1 MEQLY
6 DQFQRKIDYLRLSIT
21 DRCNLRCV
29 YCMPE
34 DKVYE
39 NNLIN
44 DTLSFNDYK
53 FIINGLSQVGIK
65 KIKFTGGE
73 PLLYPHLIE
82 LIKYAHYECNIDDIS
97 ITTNGIGLNEIAYEL
112 KRSGLKSVNISLD
125 SLKSYKYK
133 SITRGGNLTD
143 VLKSINRCLELGIK
157 VKINCVVIKRFND
170 DEVYDFIEMANYY
183 PIDVRFIELMPLGEG
198 EYFYENGYFNISNF
212 INDIDELYKIEDEKG
227 STARLYQAKYAKGRI
242 GIITPISCKFCNTC
256 NRIRITSDGKIKLC
270 LHSNEETDIRYY
282 LNKPMIFK
290 EVLKEIILKKPDK
303 HNLLENNSSDTY
315 RQMYEIGG

>member
-1 MEQLY
+1 MLDGYE
-6 DQFQRKIDYLRLSIT
+6 RNIDYARISLT
-21 DRCNLRCV
+21 DKCNLRCV
-29 YCMPE
+29 YCMQE

-242 GIITPISCKFCNTC
+242 GIITPVSCQFCNTC

-303 HNLLENNSSDTY
+303 HNLLESNSSDTY

>member
-1 MEQLY
+1 MLDGYE
-6 DQFQRKIDYLRLSIT
+6 RNIDYARISLT
-21 DRCNLRCV
+21 DKCNLRCV

-242 GIITPISCKFCNTC
+242 GIITPISCQFCNTC

-290 EVLKEIILKKPDK
+290 EVLKEIILKKPYK
-303 HNLLENNSSDTY
+303 HNLLESNSSDTY

>member
-1 MEQLY
+1 MLDGYE
-6 DQFQRKIDYLRLSIT
+6 RNIDYARISLT
-21 DRCNLRCV
+21 DKCNLRCV

-242 GIITPISCKFCNTC
+242 GIITPISCQFCNTC

-270 LHSNEETDIRYY
+270 LH
-282 LNKPMIFK
+282 
-290 EVLKEIILKKPDK
+290 
-303 HNLLENNSSDTY
+303 
-315 RQMYEIGG
+315 

>member
-1 MEQLY
+1 MLDGYE
-6 DQFQRKIDYLRLSIT
+6 RNIDYARISLT
-21 DRCNLRCV
+21 DKCNLRCV

-198 EYFYENGYFNISNF
+198 EYFYENGYFNISKL

>member
-1 MEQLY
+1 MLDGYE
-6 DQFQRKIDYLRLSIT
+6 RNIDYARISLT
-21 DRCNLRCV
+21 DKCNLRCV

-82 LIKYAHYECNIDDIS
+82 LIKYAHYECNIDEIS

-242 GIITPISCKFCNTC
+242 GIITPISCQFCNTC

-303 HNLLENNSSDTY
+303 HNLLESNSSDTY

>member
-1 MEQLY
+1 MLDGYE
-6 DQFQRKIDYLRLSIT
+6 RNIDYARISLT
-21 DRCNLRCV
+21 DKCNLRCV

-242 GIITPISCKFCNTC
+242 GIITPISCQFCNTC
-256 NRIRITSDGKIKLC
+256 TRIRITSDGKIKLC

-303 HNLLENNSSDTY
+303 HNLLESNSSDTY

>member
-1 MEQLY
+1 MLDGY
-6 DQFQRKIDYLRLSIT
+6 GRNIDYARISLT
-21 DRCNLRCV
+21 DKCNLRCV

-198 EYFYENGYFNISNF
+198 EYFYENGYFNISKL

-303 HNLLENNSSDTY
+303 HNLLESNSSDTY

>member
-1 MEQLY
+1 MLDGY
-6 DQFQRKIDYLRLSIT
+6 GRNIDYARISLT
-21 DRCNLRCV
+21 DKCNLRCV

-227 STARLYQAKYAKGRI
+227 STTRLYQGKYAKGRI
-242 GIITPISCKFCNTC
+242 GIITPISCQFCNTC

>member
-1 MEQLY
+1 MLDGYE
-6 DQFQRKIDYLRLSIT
+6 RNIDYARISLT
-21 DRCNLRCV
+21 DKCNLRCV

>member
-1 MEQLY
+1 MLDGYE
-6 DQFQRKIDYLRLSIT
+6 RNIDYARISLT
-21 DRCNLRCV
+21 DKCNLRCV

-242 GIITPISCKFCNTC
+242 GIITPISCQFCNTC
-256 NRIRITSDGKIKLC
+256 NRIRITSDEILFEMFEKYFILF
-270 LHSNEETDIRYY
+270 LHASEGLLNY
-282 LNKPMIFK
+282 L
-290 EVLKEIILKKPDK
+290 ERLTQG
-303 HNLLENNSSDTY
+303 H
-315 RQMYEIGG
+315 

>member
-1 MEQLY
+1 MLDGYE
-6 DQFQRKIDYLRLSIT
+6 RNIDYARISLT
-21 DRCNLRCV
+21 DKCNLRCV

-242 GIITPISCKFCNTC
+242 GIITPISCQFCNTC

-303 HNLLENNSSDTY
+303 HNLLESNSSDTY
-315 RQMYEIGG
+315 RKMYEIGG

>member
-1 MEQLY
+1 MLDGYE
-6 DQFQRKIDYLRLSIT
+6 RNIDYARISLT
-21 DRCNLRCV
+21 DKCNLRCV

-227 STARLYQAKYAKGRI
+227 STTRLYQAKYAKGRI
-242 GIITPISCKFCNTC
+242 GIITPISCQFCNTC

-303 HNLLENNSSDTY
+303 HNLLENNSSDTN

>member
-1 MEQLY
+1 MLDGYE
-6 DQFQRKIDYLRLSIT
+6 RNIDYARISLT
-21 DRCNLRCV
+21 DKCNLRCV

-242 GIITPISCKFCNTC
+242 GIITPISCQFCNTC

-270 LHSNEETDIRYY
+270 LHSSEETDIRYY

-303 HNLLENNSSDTY
+303 HNLLESNSSDTY

>member
-1 MEQLY
+1 MLDGYE
-6 DQFQRKIDYLRLSIT
+6 RNIDYARISLT
-21 DRCNLRCV
+21 DKCNLRCV

-242 GIITPISCKFCNTC
+242 GIITPIICQFCNTC

-303 HNLLENNSSDTY
+303 HNLLESNSSDTY

>member
-1 MEQLY
+1 MLDGYE
-6 DQFQRKIDYLRLSIT
+6 RNIDYARISLT
-21 DRCNLRCV
+21 DKCNLRCV

-198 EYFYENGYFNISNF
+198 EYFYENGYFNISKL
-212 INDIDELYKIEDEKG
+212 INEIDELYKIEDEKG

-303 HNLLENNSSDTY
+303 HNLLESNSSDTY

>member
-1 MEQLY
+1 MLDGYE
-6 DQFQRKIDYLRLSIT
+6 RNIDYARISLT
-21 DRCNLRCV
+21 DKCNLRCV

-44 DTLSFNDYK
+44 HTLSFNDYK

-157 VKINCVVIKRFND
+157 VKINCVGIKRFND

-198 EYFYENGYFNISNF
+198 EYFYENGYFNISKL

-242 GIITPISCKFCNTC
+242 GIITPISCQFCNTC

-303 HNLLENNSSDTY
+303 HNLLESNSSDTY

>member
-1 MEQLY
+1 MLDGYE
-6 DQFQRKIDYLRLSIT
+6 RNIDYARISLT
-21 DRCNLRCV
+21 DKCNLRCV

-198 EYFYENGYFNISNF
+198 EYFNISNF

-242 GIITPISCKFCNTC
+242 GIITPISCQFCNTC

-303 HNLLENNSSDTY
+303 HNLLESNSSDTY

>member
-1 MEQLY
+1 MLDGYE
-6 DQFQRKIDYLRLSIT
+6 RNIDYARISLT
-21 DRCNLRCV
+21 DKCNLRCV

-44 DTLSFNDYK
+44 HTLSFNDYK

-242 GIITPISCKFCNTC
+242 GIITPISCQFCNTC

>member
-1 MEQLY
+1 MLDGYE
-6 DQFQRKIDYLRLSIT
+6 RNIDYARISLT
-21 DRCNLRCV
+21 DKCNLRCV

-198 EYFYENGYFNISNF
+198 EYFYENGYFNISKL
-212 INDIDELYKIEDEKG
+212 INEIDELYKIEDEKG

>member
-1 MEQLY
+1 MLDGYE
-6 DQFQRKIDYLRLSIT
+6 RNIDYARISLT
-21 DRCNLRCV
+21 DKCNLRCV

-303 HNLLENNSSDTY
+303 HNLLENNSSDTN

>member
-1 MEQLY
+1 MLDGYE
-6 DQFQRKIDYLRLSIT
+6 RHIDYARISLT
-21 DRCNLRCV
+21 DKCNLRCV

-242 GIITPISCKFCNTC
+242 GIITPISCQFCNTC

-303 HNLLENNSSDTY
+303 HNLLESNSSDTY

>member
-1 MEQLY
+1 MLDGYE
-6 DQFQRKIDYLRLSIT
+6 RNIDYARISLT
-21 DRCNLRCV
+21 DKCNLRCV

-242 GIITPISCKFCNTC
+242 GIITPISCQFCNTC
-256 NRIRITSDGKIKLC
+256 NRIRIKLC

-303 HNLLENNSSDTY
+303 HNLLENNTSDTN

>member
-1 MEQLY
+1 MLDGYE
-6 DQFQRKIDYLRLSIT
+6 RNIDYARISLT
-21 DRCNLRCV
+21 DKCNLRCV

-198 EYFYENGYFNISNF
+198 EYFYENGYFNISKL

-242 GIITPISCKFCNTC
+242 GIITPISCQFCNTC

-303 HNLLENNSSDTY
+303 HNLLESHSSDTY

>member
-1 MEQLY
+1 MLDGYE
-6 DQFQRKIDYLRLSIT
+6 RNIDYARISLT
-21 DRCNLRCV
+21 DKCNLRCV

-242 GIITPISCKFCNTC
+242 GIITPISCQFCNTC

-303 HNLLENNSSDTY
+303 HNLLENNSSDTN

>member
-1 MEQLY
+1 MLDGY
-6 DQFQRKIDYLRLSIT
+6 GRNIDYARISLT
-21 DRCNLRCV
+21 DKCNLRCV

-34 DKVYE
+34 YKLYE

-44 DTLSFNDYK
+44 HTLSFNDYK

>member
-1 MEQLY
+1 MLDGYE
-6 DQFQRKIDYLRLSIT
+6 RNIDYARISLT
-21 DRCNLRCV
+21 DKCNLRCV

-198 EYFYENGYFNISNF
+198 EYFYENGYFNIYNF

-242 GIITPISCKFCNTC
+242 GIITPISCQFCNTC

>member
-1 MEQLY
+1 MLDGYE
-6 DQFQRKIDYLRLSIT
+6 RNIDYARISLT
-21 DRCNLRCV
+21 DKFNLRCV

-242 GIITPISCKFCNTC
+242 GIITPISCQFCNTC

-303 HNLLENNSSDTY
+303 HNLLESNSSDTY

>member
-1 MEQLY
+1 MLDGYE
-6 DQFQRKIDYLRLSIT
+6 RNIDYARISLT
-21 DRCNLRCV
+21 DKCNLRCV

-242 GIITPISCKFCNTC
+242 GIITPISCQFCNTC

-303 HNLLENNSSDTY
+303 HNLLESNSSDTY

>member
-1 MEQLY
+1 MLDGYE
-6 DQFQRKIDYLRLSIT
+6 RNIDYARISLT
-21 DRCNLRCV
+21 DKCNLRCV

-82 LIKYAHYECNIDDIS
+82 LIKYAHYECNIEDIS

-242 GIITPISCKFCNTC
+242 GIITPISCQFCNTC

-303 HNLLENNSSDTY
+303 HNLLENNTSDTN

>member
-1 MEQLY
+1 MLDGDE
-6 DQFQRKIDYLRLSIT
+6 RNIDYARISLT
-21 DRCNLRCV
+21 DKCNLRCV

-242 GIITPISCKFCNTC
+242 GIITPISCQFCNTC

-303 HNLLENNSSDTY
+303 HNLLESNSSDTY

>member
-1 MEQLY
+1 MLDGYE
-6 DQFQRKIDYLRLSIT
+6 RNIDYARISLT
-21 DRCNLRCV
+21 DKCNLRCV

-170 DEVYDFIEMANYY
+170 DEVYDF
-183 PIDVRFIELMPLGEG
+183 RFIELMPLGEG

-242 GIITPISCKFCNTC
+242 VIITPISCQFCNTC